1 MQRCEMDLN
10 NLACDAL
17 VIDNN
22 IYINKEIAP
31 MCVSHHYA
39 IFHVLGILGLFG
51 NHSLIPSPYF
61 HFSQKKSTSK
71 HYNKNKNLYKTK
83 LIHFSIQILSTLYHI
98 NHFLLLLKKKMHLNN
113 LYQTHPLISYAS
125 SFPVVFQRTQS
136 ATIKVLLLEI
146 TFILGCNFCS

>member
-51 NHSLIPSPYF
+51 KHYLIPSPYF

-71 HYNKNKNLYKTK
+71 HYNFF
-83 LIHFSIQILSTLYHI
+83 HFLYHI
-98 NHFLLLLKKKMHLNN
+98 SHFLLLFK
-113 LYQTHPLISYAS
+113 
-125 SFPVVFQRTQS
+125 
-136 ATIKVLLLEI
+136 
-146 TFILGCNFCS
+146 